1 MKSLKDAL
9 NEDFHPDLGYAGNSV
24 FLVKKQQHDGVMT
37 ASIEIA
43 ADIEQITSRKSD
55 GIILS
60 IERLPYEVI
69 YHYNERNVNDAERSI
84 TALIGIEG
92 KRLMYRDSFSGEAGA

>member
-43 ADIEQITSRKSD
+43 ADMKQILANND
-55 GIILS
+55 EGVIIS
-60 IERLPYEVI
+60 IDELPREVI
-69 YHYNERNVNDAERSI
+69 YHRGQESVSLVLN
-84 TALIGIEG
+84 L
-92 KRLMYRDSFSGEAGA
+92 